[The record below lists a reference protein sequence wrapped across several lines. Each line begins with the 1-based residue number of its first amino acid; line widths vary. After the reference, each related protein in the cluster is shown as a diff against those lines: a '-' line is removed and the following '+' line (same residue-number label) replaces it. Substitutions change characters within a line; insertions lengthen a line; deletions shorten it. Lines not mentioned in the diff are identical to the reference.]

1 MPFEPTERD
10 RIVSEVL
17 SQIKVAQI
25 GTVTKVF
32 EHSSGDDNSNHEV
45 NVLLRD
51 EDVERRRVPVAVS
64 TEGEAVVP
72 RVDDMVVVQFLDG
85 FEEAPVVIGTI
96 YNDVDRAPLGKEGII
111 RRRRGSVY
119 TEMHPEGDW
128 ARTAVKS
135 SDDGTPSTKV
145 EVNDSDGTTKV
156 NIETDGDINISAG
169 GDVVIDEG
177 GTAEKVAYQDHTH
190 DYSGSTSDGASYSG
204 TTTKPNEDGTK
215 TEIE

>member
-145 EVNDSDGTTKV
+145 EVNDSGGTTKV

-177 GTAEKVAYQDHTH
+177 GTAKKVATEDHTH
-190 DYSGSTSDGASYSG
+190 TVSNISTGSSSVTTSGPSDNTS
-204 TTTKPNEDGTK
+204 